1 MSVAHIFDNLVDLG
15 EAELEAKVLYL
26 GVGGLEGHVEH
37 PGHGPAGVTARV
49 LHLSRILCHDVTNT
63 VMNGQYP
70 GAGHVAAGGRGQ
82 TVQAWGCHQ
91 ELQHLEEG
99 EGEQQQQGAPQPSH
113 VIHDL
118 LTILFPLLVSQQE
131 L

>member
-1 MSVAHIFDNLVDLG
+1 MAHILDNLCDLC
-15 EAELEAKVLYL
+15 EAELEAEVLYL

-49 LHLSRILCHDVTNT
+49 LHLSRILCHDVTI
-63 VMNGQYP
+63 MSQYYKYP

-82 TVQAWGCHQ
+82 TVQAGGRHQ

-118 LTILFPLLVSQQE
+118 LIILFTLTV
-131 L
+131 